1 MLISQA
7 ASSSLVTGMP
17 RDGERSADCCGPV
30 AQAPAASSA
39 STAAR
44 LSVDMFYAPVR
55 ADRPCDDRVVVIGV
69 AGGILRQPFA
79 ARRLHLP
86 LFVGGPALE
95 QGLGAFPLPRQPEA
109 HEALRPLLA
118 GDPSDHGCPR
128 PLDRDL
134 HVADSPRAAT

>member
-95 QGLGAFPLPRQPEA
+95 QGLGPFPLPRQPEA

-118 GDPSDHGCPR
+118 GERRVR
-128 PLDRDL
+128 PGRASVGGDL
-134 HVADSPRAAT
+134 HAAD